1 MEKSETPA
9 TTSPVDDT
17 AQLVE
22 DLAILC
28 DGPSIDLQLAF
39 DGCLIAMRS
48 NEKLVYQNSAETRW
62 MRLDGTARARMLATW
77 IHAAAGKYRT
87 ILAERLGAKKRGV
100 A

>member
-1 MEKSETPA
+1 MDKSETPA
-9 TTSPVDDT
+9 TTPTVDGA
-17 AQLVE
+17 AQLLE

-39 DGCLIAMRS
+39 DGGLIAMRS
-48 NEKLVYQNSAETRW
+48 NEKLVYQESTETRW
-62 MRLDGTARARMLATW
+62 IRLDGTARARLLATW

-87 ILAERLGAKKRGV
+87 ILAERPGAKKKEV

>member
-1 MEKSETPA
+1 MNKSETPA
-9 TTSPVDDT
+9 TTSPVDIA
-17 AQLVE
+17 AQLLE

-28 DGPSIDLQLAF
+28 DGPSVDLQLAF

-48 NEKLVYQNSAETRW
+48 NEKFVYQNSAETRW
-62 MRLDGTARARMLATW
+62 MRLDGTARARILATW

-87 ILAERLGAKKRGV
+87 ILAERLGAKKKGV